1 MGVGAADPPRRAGEA
16 RDPVWGREL
25 NTHGHE
31 DPPKTEA
38 KEHREG
44 KPVKSTRYLW
54 GFRQKDA

>member
-1 MGVGAADPPRRAGEA
+1 M
-16 RDPVWGREL
+16 WGREL